1 MPYESKNLSLN
12 DITVLGLVA
21 ESKEPVNGQTLEKV
35 IQNREMRVWTKIG
48 KSSVYHAL
56 KKLENTK
63 LLQSEKKV
71 IERAGSSPPVTKIFY
86 DITNEGKQKLRQAII
101 NTIARAE
108 KVIDPFDIA
117 LANAPLLS
125 KTELV
130 EALNDRLKK
139 IEQRQQLLSEKLSSF
154 KHEVTGLCD
163 EGLPTHENILFVQ
176 GLFSRPLEFLNCE
189 KKWIIAFLEELNK
202 YEWMEI

>member
-1 MPYESKNLSLN
+1 MPSESKNLSLN
-12 DITVLGLVA
+12 DITILGLVA

-48 KSSVYHAL
+48 KSSIYHAL
-56 KKLENTK
+56 KKLENSK

-86 DITNEGKQKLRQAII
+86 NITIEGKQKLRQAVI
-101 NTIARAE
+101 NTIERAD

-125 KTELV
+125 KSELV
-130 EALNDRLKK
+130 EALNNRLKK
-139 IEQRQQLLSEKLSSF
+139 IEQRRQFLSEKLKSF
-154 KHEVTGLCD
+154 KQPEVTGFRG
-163 EGLPTHENILFVQ
+163 ERLPTRENILFVQ

-189 KKWIIAFLEELNK
+189 KKWILAFLEELNTK
-202 YEWMEI
+202 R

>member
-1 MPYESKNLSLN
+1 LPLPYESKSLSLN
-12 DITVLGLVA
+12 DITILGLVA

-56 KKLENTK
+56 KKLENSK
-63 LLQSEKKV
+63 LLQSEKKI
-71 IERAGSSPPVTKIFY
+71 IERAGSSPPITKIFY
-86 DITNEGKQKLRQAII
+86 EITIEGKEKLQEAII
-101 NTIARAE
+101 NTIAKAE

-130 EALNDRLKK
+130 EALKERVKK
-139 IEQRQQLLSEKLSSF
+139 IEQRRQFLSERLNSF
-154 KHEVTGLCD
+154 KQPEVTGLRD
-163 EGLPTHENILFVQ
+163 EGLSTRENILFVQ

-189 KKWIIAFLEELNK
+189 KKWIRAFLEELNTK
-202 YEWMEI
+202 I